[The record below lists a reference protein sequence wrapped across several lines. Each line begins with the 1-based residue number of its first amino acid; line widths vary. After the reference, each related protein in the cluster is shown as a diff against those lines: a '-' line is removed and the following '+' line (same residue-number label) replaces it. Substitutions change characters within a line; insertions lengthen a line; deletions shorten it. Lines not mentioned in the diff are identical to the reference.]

1 LAASIQKATG
11 WTDAEENFDGEGL
24 WRSDKLGQIQAGW
37 IKAEYANLVPLALAN
52 GSFEANPRRIW
63 STVYSYNRPEI
74 TLEQVEQILAELER
88 VKLLFRWNDGPTGKE
103 WGYFIGIEKPGRLP
117 APSRL
122 RQGHEILGPQ
132 PPKELL
138 QKFLLG
144 SAANEQPVATQA
156 APNGSTGFGFCL
168 GLGSGKGDGSPMASQ
183 DEKQN
188 KLRERTEEFNSTEI
202 ARVLCSENGWSGEKM
217 LWAFRDAVEFKAK
230 QMPEASLEQVGN
242 WLVRAYVNRRA
253 VKGDFAGGPQKFFE
267 QALYR
272 EYSTEARNPST
283 DVLVD
288 NPATRALAQMEGD

>member
-1 LAASIQKATG
+1 MPKRII
-11 WTDAEENFDGEGL
+11 DGEGL
-24 WRSDKLGQIQAGW
+24 WRSDKLAEVTPTW

-74 TLEQVEQILAELER
+74 TLEQVEEVLAEFER
-88 VKLLFRWNDGPTGKE
+88 VKLLFRWTDGATGKQ
-103 WGYFIGIEKPGRLP
+103 WGYLVGIEKPGRLP

-138 QKFLLG
+138 QKFL
-144 SAANEQPVATQA
+144 ANPETTGQPVATQPL
-156 APNGSTGFGFCL
+156 PNGSIGFGFCS

-183 DEKQN
+183 EMDHPH
-188 KLRERTEEFNSTEI
+188 LPERNSDLNSIEI
-202 ARVLCSENGWSGEKM
+202 ARALCSENGWSGEKM
-217 LWAFRDAVEFKAK
+217 IWALKDAVEFKSK
-230 QMPEASLEQVGN
+230 QMPEASLDQVGT

-253 VKGDFAGGPQKFFE
+253 AKGDFAGGPQKFFE

-272 EYSTEARNPST
+272 NYEGENSYSSAGS
-283 DVLVD
+283 D

>member
-1 LAASIQKATG
+1 MPKRII
-11 WTDAEENFDGEGL
+11 DGEGL
-24 WRSDKLGQIQAGW
+24 WRSDKLGKIQAGW

-88 VKLLFRWNDGPTGKE
+88 VKLLFRWNDSPSGKE

-117 APSRL
+117 PPSRL
-122 RQGHEILGPQ
+122 RQGHEVLGPP
-132 PPKELL
+132 PPKEIV

-144 SAANEQPVATQA
+144 SGQPVATQSV
-156 APNGSTGFGFCL
+156 PNGSIGFGSCL
-168 GLGSGKGDGSPMASQ
+168 GLGSGMGDGSPMANQ
-183 DEKQN
+183 QRDQIALPEQN
-188 KLRERTEEFNSTEI
+188 AGFNSIEI
-202 ARVLCSENGWSGEKM
+202 ARALCLENGWSGEKM
-217 LWAFRDAVEFKAK
+217 IWALRDAVEFKAK
-230 QMPEASLEQVGN
+230 EMPEASLEQVGN

-253 VKGDFAGGPQKFFE
+253 AKGDFAGGPQKFLE

-272 EYSTEARNPST
+272 EYSTEPRNLET
-283 DVLVD
+283 NVLLD